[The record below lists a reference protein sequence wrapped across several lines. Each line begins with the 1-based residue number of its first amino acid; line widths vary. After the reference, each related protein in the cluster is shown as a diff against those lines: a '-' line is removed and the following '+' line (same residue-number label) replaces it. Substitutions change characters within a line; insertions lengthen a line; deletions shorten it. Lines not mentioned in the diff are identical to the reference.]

1 MRVKVDEDRCQG
13 HAMCTLACP
22 ELFRLNDDD
31 GHAYV
36 VDELVPP
43 HFEENVRQAQRG
55 CPEDAIEILE
65 I

>member
-22 ELFRLNDDD
+22 ELFLLNDDD

-36 VDELVPP
+36 EAELVPAG
-43 HFEENVRQAQRG
+43 FEESVRQAQRG
-55 CPEDAIEILE
+55 CPEAAIIVIED
-65 I
+65 